1 MSCEAGKQFT
11 VEVAGAFPFSGFLG
25 GMKPNM
31 GILDILTKGL
41 LVCLLVALVL
51 LLAQFYVPL
60 FKQNQRY
67 RELNLQLET
76 AIQKEEAAGRRME
89 REITALQTDPEAI
102 EGRAREQLGFGK
114 PDEFIIRFDPPQTN
128 RTGN

>member
-1 MSCEAGKQFT
+1 VSCEAGKQFT
-11 VEVAGAFPFSGFLG
+11 VEVAEAFSFSGFLG

-102 EGRAREQLGFGK
+102 ERRAREQLGFGK

>member
-1 MSCEAGKQFT
+1 
-11 VEVAGAFPFSGFLG
+11 
-25 GMKPNM
+25 M

-102 EGRAREQLGFGK
+102 ERRAREQLGFGK